1 MTPPNSRIAL
11 IEDHEP
17 TRRHLEGVIALTPGL
32 RVVGSHGSARR
43 ALEFLKSD
51 KPDLVILDLGLPGMD
66 GMECLTAL
74 RKEDAG
80 IRVLI
85 LTIEDGPERIFEALR
100 RGASSYLI
108 KPPTARGLIQAIQE
122 TLDGGGAFSPGV
134 ARLMLDHFLR
144 QGEVREVLAPL
155 TQRER
160 QVLEFAAEGL
170 LPEEIARSV
179 GISARTVGNHF
190 HSMYHK
196 LHVQTL
202 AQAVAVYYR
211 GGTGSHLPRTGQ
223 RLG

>member
-1 MTPPNSRIAL
+1 MSDPISRIAI

-17 TRRHLEGVIALTPGL
+17 TRRHLEGVIALTPVF

-43 ALEFLKSD
+43 ALEFLKPD

-74 RKEDAG
+74 RKEDAR
-80 IRVLI
+80 IRVLV
-85 LTIEDGPERIFEALR
+85 LTIEDGPGRIFEALR
-100 RGASSYLI
+100 RGASSYLL
-108 KPPTARGLIQAIQE
+108 KPPTARGLVQAIQE

-144 QGEVREVLAPL
+144 QGEVRAMLEPLTHREREVLEL
-155 TQRER
+155 
-160 QVLEFAAEGL
+160 AAEGL
-170 LPEEIARSV
+170 LPEEIAGRI
-179 GISARTVGNHF
+179 GISPRTVGNHF

-202 AQAVAVYYR
+202 AQAVACFHLGR
-211 GGTGSHLPRTGQ
+211 TGSHLARPHPAR
-223 RLG
+223 